1 MPWRPEVFFAAFS
14 RSGLLLQAV
23 YKPAGVA
30 TPFEVGFTTPDSML
44 LSDQHQSADI
54 EIEWQTS
61 AIPPVRKNDALA
73 ITQRN
78 GAVVAY
84 RAAEHARTMGD
95 GTFSRVYL
103 EQL

>member
-30 TPFEVGFTTPDSML
+30 TPFEVGFTAPDSML
-44 LSDQHQSADI
+44 ISDQHQSADI

-61 AIPPVRKNDALA
+61 ALQPVRKGDPID
-73 ITQRN
+73 ITMRG

-84 RAAEHARTMGD
+84 CAAEHARSMGD

-103 EQL
+103 EQA